1 MKYACETRLGNGTIW
16 PILREGE
23 SNIPYYVRERR
34 AKDFHIQCN
43 QTDRLPA
50 TKPLRKNIE
59 RLRSLSCVRRASD
72 AWLSK
77 VTASQKTQEREGKK
91 KRKEIT
97 NDLYIPS
104 LSLSRGGADEDE
116 RDFPSRQRRRRKFWQ
131 PTTCDPFF
139 FSANQ
144 PASSY
149 FFKGDF
155 LCINLFEP
163 HHLVSLQSIRDD
175 DGSLRLF

>member
-104 LSLSRGGADEDE
+104 LSLSLEGVRMKTREIFLLDSVVVVNFGSP
-116 RDFPSRQRRRRKFWQ
+116 RHVILFSFRPTSQRLPIFL
-131 PTTCDPFF
+131 
-139 FSANQ
+139 
-144 PASSY
+144 
-149 FFKGDF
+149 KGIF
-155 LCINLFEP
+155 Y
-163 HHLVSLQSIRDD
+163 V
-175 DGSLRLF
+175 

>member
-59 RLRSLSCVRRASD
+59 RLRSLSCVASD

-77 VTASQKTQEREGKK
+77 VTASQKTQERGEKEKEGSNE
-91 KRKEIT
+91 RSI
-97 NDLYIPS
+97 YSFS
-104 LSLSRGGADEDE
+104 LSLEGVRMKTREIFLLDSVVVVNFGSPRHVILFSF
-116 RDFPSRQRRRRKFWQ
+116 RPTSQRLPIFL
-131 PTTCDPFF
+131 
-139 FSANQ
+139 
-144 PASSY
+144 
-149 FFKGDF
+149 KGIF
-155 LCINLFEP
+155 Y
-163 HHLVSLQSIRDD
+163 V
-175 DGSLRLF
+175 